1 MFAGL
6 MRRESR
12 STQSITNI
20 RAEEKAKQDKH
31 EKRLKWSISEDRE
44 IGLFKNGNEWFHPL
58 SRS

>member
-1 MFAGL
+1 MFVGL

-31 EKRLKWSISEDRE
+31 EKR
-44 IGLFKNGNEWFHPL
+44 FK
-58 SRS
+58 

>member
-6 MRRESR
+6 MRRESI

-31 EKRLKWSISEDRE
+31 VWRLK
-44 IGLFKNGNEWFHPL
+44 
-58 SRS
+58 